1 MKRILIFLGAALL
14 MLAPMALVY
23 VPVAL
28 AHAEPK
34 ECTPA
39 IDGTVTTIPDKVVCT
54 MTQALDAKQSKLQV
68 FDAAGVQV
76 DKGDSA
82 VDLNNPDRNVISV
95 SLDTTKMQDG
105 VYTVKWET
113 YSTDDNEDANGEFKF
128 TVKSAASAQP
138 TGVATSTAEPT
149 AAPTTAVEPTV
160 APTVAPTP
168 EPTPSAPAT
177 TLPATGAA
185 MSNVGFAL
193 LAFLGLLLLGF
204 GLMTR
209 ARR

>member
-1 MKRILIFLGAALL
+1 MQRISVLLGAALL
-14 MLAPMALVY
+14 MLALASLAY

-34 ECTPA
+34 ECTPP
-39 IDGTVTTIPDKVVCT
+39 IDGTVATAPDKVVCT
-54 MTQALDAKQSKLQV
+54 MTQALDAKQSKLEV

-82 VDLNNPDRNVISV
+82 VDLNNPDRNMISV

-113 YSTDDNEDANGEFKF
+113 FSTDDNEEASGEFKF
-128 TVKSAASAQP
+128 TVGSGSTAQP
-138 TGVATSTAEPT
+138 TATATIAAEPT
-149 AAPTTAVEPTV
+149 TASTTAAEPTV
-160 APTVAPTP
+160 TPTAAPTP
-168 EPTPSAPAT
+168 EPTPSTPAT
-177 TLPATGAA
+177 TLPAAGAA
-185 MSNVGFAL
+185 MSNIGFVL
-193 LAFLGLLLLGF
+193 LAFLGLLLIGF
-204 GLMTR
+204 GVMTR